1 MSSSASGAEQHS
13 NSNTSGRIGN
23 IFDDPELVTSIM
35 RMPSLPGHS
44 VALLDALPGE
54 QFVGQLQDAPAR
66 ASGLQKPGSGD
77 QSYMLEE
84 ESVGKL
90 RLLCSFTWTACLNA
104 PTREVCDV
112 SGALRK
118 RQALQEKSKKAQRR
132 YRERKKAPLLLMHIN
147 HVPAYSSSAAD
158 GLNARRL
165 SVTDSTPW
173 QMPSVA
179 VAG

>member
-1 MSSSASGAEQHS
+1 MSSLASGAEQHS

-44 VALLDALPGE
+44 DALLDALPGE

-66 ASGLQKPGSGD
+66 ASGLQKPESGD

-84 ESVGKL
+84 ETVGKL
-90 RLLCSFTWTACLNA
+90 RLLCSFTWTASLNA
-104 PTREVCDV
+104 PTQEVYDV

-158 GLNARRL
+158 GLNARCL
-165 SVTDSTPW
+165 SVTASTP
-173 QMPSVA
+173 
-179 VAG
+179 